1 MTTLL
6 IVLAHPHTDD
16 FSWSLATTEK
26 FKEAYRQTNPSD
38 KIIIRDLFA
47 EKVPALDNETFAAW
61 KRNKY
66 TPDLLNVAD
75 KNLLHRHEEYLEEFL
90 SADKYVFVNPMYNGF
105 VTAELKQYIDVI
117 AVPRKLFRYTEN
129 GPIGLLEGKK
139 SLHIQS
145 AGGFYHNEQDPTH
158 MANDLGAAYIDQTM
172 KMVGITDEN
181 RKQLFVEGYARY
193 PERSAELKEK
203 RSLMQK
209 KLDKVSETSLE
220 SQRKTRHGVKR
231 I

>member
-1 MTTLL
+1 MLFVNKKEKRNKMTTLL

-16 FSWSLATTEK
+16 FSWSLSTTEK

-47 EKVPALDNETFAAW
+47 EKVPALDNETFATW

-66 TPDLLNVAD
+66 TPDLLNEAD

-203 RSLMQK
+203 AFTNAEKIGQSF
-209 KLDKVSETSLE
+209 
-220 SQRKTRHGVKR
+220 
-231 I
+231 